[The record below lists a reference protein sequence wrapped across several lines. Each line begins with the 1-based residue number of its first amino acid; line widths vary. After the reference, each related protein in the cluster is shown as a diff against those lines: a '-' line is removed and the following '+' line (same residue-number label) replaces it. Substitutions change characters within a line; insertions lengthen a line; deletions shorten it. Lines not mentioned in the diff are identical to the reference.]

1 MAAESPVTFVIVGA
15 SGDLATRKIYPALFA
30 LDARGLLPAN
40 CRICGYGRTAL
51 TSEALRAR
59 LAPRLVCDDLDA
71 RTCSLGQSAF
81 LERCHY
87 VSGDYTGPGFQKL
100 AEELR
105 RIEGAVAA
113 PRIFYL
119 AIPPSVFPDV
129 VTAIGAAGLA
139 ACGTCNP
146 WSRVVIEKPFGR
158 DRASSDV
165 LTRDVRR
172 VFDESQTYRI
182 DHYLGKEVIQDLMVL
197 RFANTILEP
206 LWNRQYVRHVHVAWS
221 EDLTLEGRA
230 GYFDSYGILR
240 DVMQNHLTQIL
251 ALVAMESP
259 WEPGGGF
266 VQDEKVRLLRQVP
279 PLKLENLVVG
289 QYVEGHA
296 MGQSRIGYR
305 AEPGVPPDSR
315 TPTYGAA
322 VLEVKSPRWRGVP
335 FLLSAGKGLGS
346 RHTEIRIHFR
356 TPENDWYRRLIG
368 QASGEA
374 GGGLRTN
381 ETWSQK
387 LAPNEVVIRVQPEEQ
402 IFFSIV
408 NKVPG
413 LGLRLG
419 NARLDLRYGETYHQ
433 TRIADAYEN
442 LLLDVVRGD
451 RSLFIRDDELQAAWD
466 IFTPAL
472 QALEAEGVVPQPYAF
487 GSAGPDAVDGLA
499 ARFGIEDARCV

>member
-1 MAAESPVTFVIVGA
+1 MAADRPVTFVIVGA

-30 LDARGLLPAN
+30 LDARGLLPPN
-40 CRICGYGRTAL
+40 CQICGYGRTAM
-51 TSEALRAR
+51 TSEALRVR

-71 RTCSLGQSAF
+71 RTCSLGQSSF

-87 VSGDYTGPGFQKL
+87 VAGDYTGAGFQGL
-100 AEELR
+100 VGELQR
-105 RIEGAVAA
+105 LEGPIPA

-119 AIPPSVFPDV
+119 AIPPTVFPDV

-139 ACGTCNP
+139 SCSTCDP
-146 WSRVVIEKPFGR
+146 WARVVIEKPFGR
-158 DRASSDV
+158 DRTSSDV
-165 LTRDVRR
+165 LTREVRR

-206 LWNRQYVRHVHVAWS
+206 IWNRQYVRHVHVAWS
-221 EDLTLEGRA
+221 EDLALEGRA
-230 GYFDSYGILR
+230 GYFDSFGILR

-251 ALVAMESP
+251 ALIAMESP
-259 WEPGGGF
+259 WEPSAGF

-289 QYVEGHA
+289 QYVEGHCV
-296 MGQSRIGYR
+296 GQRRPGYR
-305 AEPGVPPDSR
+305 DEPGVPPDSR
-315 TPTYGAA
+315 TPTYAAA

-346 RHTEIRIHFR
+346 RHTEIRVHFR
-356 TPENDWYRRLIG
+356 TPDNDWYRRLTG
-368 QASGEA
+368 QAGVTREA
-374 GGGLRTN
+374 GASPVVGLT
-381 ETWSQK
+381 
-387 LAPNEVVIRVQPEEQ
+387 PNEVVIRVQPEEQ
-402 IFFSIV
+402 IFVSIV
-408 NKVPG
+408 NKIPG

-419 NARLDLRYGETYHQ
+419 NARLDLRYGETYRQ

-451 RSLFIRDDELQAAWD
+451 RSLFIRDDELEAAWD
-466 IFTPAL
+466 VFTPAL
-472 QALEAEGVVPQPYAF
+472 QALEVERIVPHSYAF
-487 GSAGPDAVDGLA
+487 GSAGPDAVDALA
-499 ARFGIEDARCV
+499 ARFGIEDARFA